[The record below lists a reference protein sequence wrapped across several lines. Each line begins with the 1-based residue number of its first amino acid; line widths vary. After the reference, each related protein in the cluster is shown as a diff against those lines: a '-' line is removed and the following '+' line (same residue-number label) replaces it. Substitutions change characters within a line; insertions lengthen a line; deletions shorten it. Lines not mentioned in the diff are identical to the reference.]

1 MCFSLLFADS
11 SSCLTLH
18 FQLCILPH
26 NPAKADKSEEGGV
39 GSGSGAGRAGR
50 GRVGGGSRARA
61 PGPEFY
67 SILVEDVPGAGRER
81 YTPPPPESG
90 GLPPH
95 NPFAPHPP
103 HSDKNNAIY
112 SKDITNF

>member
-1 MCFSLLFADS
+1 MQAKGVIGLIS
-11 SSCLTLH
+11 
-18 FQLCILPH
+18 IGLPH
-26 NPAKADKSEEGGV
+26 NPAKADKSEGGGV
-39 GSGSGAGRAGR
+39 GVRVGGGSGAGRAGR
-50 GRVGGGSRARA
+50 GRVGGGSRAGA

-81 YTPPPPESG
+81 YTSPAPPPPPESG

-103 HSDKNNAIY
+103 HSDKAL
-112 SKDITNF
+112 